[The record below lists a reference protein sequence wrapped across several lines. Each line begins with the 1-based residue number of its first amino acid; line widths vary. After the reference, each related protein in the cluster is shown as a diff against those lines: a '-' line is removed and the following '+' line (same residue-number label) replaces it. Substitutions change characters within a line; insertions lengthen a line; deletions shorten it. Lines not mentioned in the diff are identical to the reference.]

1 MLSRWADSLYWMSRY
16 VERAENTVR
25 LLDAQSQ
32 ASMMAGGQEQAD
44 EQWRAFLELY
54 ELEAAYR
61 TNREMVTAEGVLSF
75 MLGDATN
82 PSSIL
87 SSLAAA
93 RENARAVRVTLSPEL
108 WEAVNTTWL
117 ELRSLLRSPI
127 WVRDPGRLLE
137 WVKHQSHLFRGVMIG
152 TMLKDEAYFFS
163 RVGTFL
169 ERADNTARI
178 LDVKFVAHAQH
189 LGQAQERADYYYWS
203 SVLRSLSAFEI
214 YRKVYRDVVSP
225 LKIAELLIQRVDMPR
240 SLLACLNELLLNLEH
255 VAPRPGMLSVRLAG
269 RMRAN
274 LQYLVVDE
282 KFELGMH
289 LYLTEFLRST
299 HAIGMAISDDFLVP
313 LSAQSWREAS

>member
-16 VERAENTVR
+16 IERAENTVR

-32 ASMMAGGQEQAD
+32 AGMLAGGQAQAL

-54 ELEAAYR
+54 ELEGSYHS
-61 TNREMVTAEGVLSF
+61 NREAVSAEGVLSF
-75 MLGDATN
+75 MLADPQN
-82 PSSIL
+82 PSSIV
-87 SSLAAA
+87 SCLAAA
-93 RENARAVRVTLSPEL
+93 RENARAVRVVLAPEL

-117 ELRSLLRSPI
+117 ELRAQLRTPG
-127 WVRDPGRLLE
+127 WTRDPGRLLE

-178 LDVKFVAHAQH
+178 LDVKFVAHADHQSED
-189 LGQAQERADYYYWS
+189 QERADYYYWA

-225 LKIAELLIQRVDMPR
+225 LRIAELLIQRPDMPR
-240 SLLACLNELLLNLEH
+240 ALLACLNELLLNLEQ
-255 VAPRPGMLSVRLAG
+255 VAPRHGMQSVRLAG

-274 LQYLVVDE
+274 LQYLAIDE
-282 KFELGMH
+282 QFEPRIH
-289 LYLTEFLRST
+289 LFLTEFLQSI
-299 HAIGMAISDDFLVP
+299 HALGMAISEDFLVP
-313 LSAQSWREAS
+313 LIAQDWKEAS

>member
-16 VERAENTVR
+16 IERAENTAR
-25 LLDAQSQ
+25 LLDAQIQ
-32 ASMMAGGQEQAD
+32 ASMIVGGAEQAQ

-54 ELEAAYR
+54 ELEGEYR
-61 TNREMVTAEGVLSF
+61 SSREAVSQEGVLSF
-75 MLGDATN
+75 MLADASN
-82 PSSIL
+82 PSSIV
-87 SSLAAA
+87 SALAAA

-108 WEAVNTTWL
+108 WEVVNSTWL
-117 ELRSLLRSPI
+117 ELRALMRSPT
-127 WVRDPGRLLE
+127 WVRDPGRQLD

-178 LDVKFVAHAQH
+178 LDVKFVAHAHH
-189 LGQAQERADYYYWS
+189 LGQEQERADFYYWS

-225 LKIAELLIQRVDMPR
+225 LKIAELLIQRQEMPR
-240 SLLACLNELLLNLEH
+240 SLLACLNELLVNLEQ
-255 VAPRPGMLSVRLAG
+255 VAPRQGMQSVRLAG

-274 LQYLVVDE
+274 LQYLAVDE
-282 KFELGMH
+282 AFEPRIH
-289 LYLTEFLRST
+289 LFLTEFLQSI
-299 HAIGMAISDDFLVP
+299 HELGLAISDDFLVP
-313 LSAQSWREAS
+313 LISQEWREAS

>member
-16 VERAENTVR
+16 IERAENTAR
-25 LLDAQSQ
+25 LLDAQIQ
-32 ASMMAGGQEQAD
+32 AGMLAGGQEQAQ

-54 ELEAAYR
+54 ELERAYLA
-61 TNREMVTAEGVLSF
+61 NRQAVSAEGVLSF
-75 MLGDATN
+75 MLADASN
-82 PSSIL
+82 PSSIV
-87 SSLAAA
+87 SALAAA

-108 WEAVNTTWL
+108 WEAVNSTWL
-117 ELRSLLRSPI
+117 ELRAQMRTPT
-127 WVRDPGRLLE
+127 WVRDPGRQLD

-178 LDVKFVAHAQH
+178 LDVKFVAHAQS
-189 LGQAQERADYYYWS
+189 LGQDQQRADYYYWS

-240 SLLACLNELLLNLEH
+240 SLMACLNELLLNLEQ
-255 VAPRPGMLSVRLAG
+255 VAPRPGMQSVRLAG

-274 LQYLVVDE
+274 LQYLAVDDE
-282 KFELGMH
+282 FEPRIH
-289 LYLTEFLRST
+289 LFLTEFLQSI
-299 HAIGMAISDDFLVP
+299 HALGMAISDDFLVP
-313 LSAQSWREAS
+313 LTAQDWRDAS